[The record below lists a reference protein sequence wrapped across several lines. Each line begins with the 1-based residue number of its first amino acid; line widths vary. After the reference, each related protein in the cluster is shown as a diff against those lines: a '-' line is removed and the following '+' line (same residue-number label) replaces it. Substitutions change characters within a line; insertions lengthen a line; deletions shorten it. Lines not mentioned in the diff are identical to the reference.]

1 MKKMSFLAVAAV
13 FLCGCIERESRSS
26 GSGLMFRMHWAGAG
40 KLSGGTNALAK
51 VLALKG
57 TSDLR
62 SEIFLKLGRAPGE
75 LWKKSLPAGAADQ
88 STQLRPLFDDLWGHE
103 SLVELRGSPERPDLV
118 VAAQLDDA
126 HAEVW
131 NKNLRAVAAGWKFS
145 AEKPLT
151 LNNAKGW
158 SAAGKSLNVHYARSG
173 NWSFAAIA
181 HDSKPPF
188 EAQLRSDRPAPA
200 LASNILEMHFDWPRL
215 NRAFPL
221 LAHYSLPPMD
231 IKVSQRG
238 QSLRTEGKFVFS
250 DRLPIKFEPW
260 KIPTNVVMEPINSFT
275 CAQGIAP
282 VLNQVKGFASLRLK
296 DPPNQVCM
304 WARATVPVQTSLT
317 VPMPDPTN
325 VVKEIA
331 PRLPDLVKAHFTNAP
346 GRFLWISNRAEWL
359 WSGLPLFIP
368 HLRPLKE
375 PNGDFLFGGLFPA
388 GPKSNAAPAEL
399 FAQVIGRTNLVYY
412 DWELTQER
420 LAQVRYMTQLVDMI
434 NNRRLATTNS
444 TGFQWLREI
453 EPLLGNSITEVT
465 LSSPKELSFVRKSDL
480 GFTGFELVMLS
491 RWIESAG
498 FPLRYEPPPL
508 INLRTNRP
516 SASKRRQQ

>member
-1 MKKMSFLAVAAV
+1 
-13 FLCGCIERESRSS
+13 
-26 GSGLMFRMHWAGAG
+26 MFRMHWAGAS
-40 KLSGGTNALAK
+40 KLPGGTNALAK
-51 VLALKG
+51 VLALKT
-57 TSDLR
+57 TSELR
-62 SEIFLKLGRAPGE
+62 SEAFLKLARTPEG

-88 STQLRPLFDDLWGHE
+88 STELRPLFDDLWNYE
-103 SLVELRGSPERPDLV
+103 SLVELRGSPERPDLI
-118 VAAQLDDA
+118 VAVQIDDA
-126 HAEVW
+126 RADLW

-145 AEKPLT
+145 PEKTLT

-158 SAAGKSLNVHYARSG
+158 SAGGKSLNVHYARLGS
-173 NWSFAAIA
+173 WSLAAIA
-181 HDSKPPF
+181 HDSKAPF
-188 EAQLRSDRPAPA
+188 EAQLKADRPAPA
-200 LASNILEMHFDWPRL
+200 LAGSIAEIHFDWPRL

-238 QSLRTEGKFVFS
+238 ESLRTEGKFVYS

-260 KIPTNVVMEPINSFT
+260 KIPTNVVMEPIISFT

-282 VLNQVKGFASLRLK
+282 LLNQVKGFSNLRLK
-296 DPPNQVCM
+296 NPPNQVCM
-304 WARATVPVQTSLT
+304 WARANVPVQTFLT

-368 HLRPLKE
+368 HLRPQKE
-375 PNGDFLFGGLFPA
+375 PNGEFLLAGLFPT

-412 DWELTQER
+412 DWELTHER
-420 LAQVRYMTQLVDMI
+420 LAQMRHMAQLLDII
-434 NNRRLATTNS
+434 NKRRPATTNS
-444 TGFQWLREI
+444 AGFQWLREI
-453 EPLLGNSITEVT
+453 EPLLGNSITEVA
-465 LSSPKELSFVRKSDL
+465 LNSPKELSFVRKSGI
-480 GFTGFELVMLS
+480 GFTGFELVMLT
-491 RWIESAG
+491 RWIGSAG
-498 FPLRYEPPPL
+498 FPLQYEPPPPL
-508 INLRTNRP
+508 NLRTNRP
-516 SASKRRQQ
+516 VIPKKQSP